1 LSGPLKEILQRRWYI
16 KQVLVS
22 GRAEDVADLD
32 WEEIRNILYKLELP
46 EDIKSLW
53 EDYFASQG

>member
-1 LSGPLKEILQRRWYI
+1 MSGPLKEILQRRWYI

>member
-1 LSGPLKEILQRRWYI
+1 M
-16 KQVLVS
+16 LVS